1 MSQRRPSSPH
11 GRRALVASGV
21 TAALVL
27 VPVGMARAAPETPDN
42 PVTEAF
48 DDATAETPVVSD
60 LPLDPGT
67 EEPEVTDPEG
77 TDPEGTESEGTE
89 SEGTESEGTESE
101 GDGTLPPFE
110 VPAELQALF
119 AQAGFS
125 EECIE
130 GVSAGLEQFGAG
142 LAALLDLE
150 EYAAELEAFLTELSE
165 ADPAALPVLI
175 EDLLTG
181 FVPSEGEAGP
191 SEDIIGGLELV
202 LASLET
208 CVPTLPSGEEPEPE
222 MSPVAH
228 PTPEQPAPHAPQP
241 VAQPVAYL
249 GYAPTGAD
257 APRADDTS
265 VPLTALGGGL
275 VLVAAGAAGYG
286 MRGRAVRTRD

>member
-11 GRRALVASGV
+11 GRRVLVASGM

-27 VPVGMARAAPETPDN
+27 VPVGMAQAAPELPDN
-42 PVTEAF
+42 PVTEAL
-48 DDATAETPVVSD
+48 DDATAEVPVVSD
-60 LPLDPGT
+60 LPLDLGT
-67 EEPEVTDPEG
+67 EEPEVTAPEVAA
-77 TDPEGTESEGTE
+77 PED
-89 SEGTESEGTESE
+89 
-101 GDGTLPPFE
+101 DGALPPFE

-142 LAALLDLE
+142 LAALLDVE
-150 EYAAELEAFLTELSE
+150 EYAAELEAFLAELSE
-165 ADPAALPVLI
+165 ADPAALPVLV

-181 FVPSEGEAGP
+181 FVPSEEEAGP

-202 LASLET
+202 LASLEA
-208 CVPTLPSGEEPEPE
+208 CVPTLPSGEEPEPG
-222 MSPVAH
+222 MPPVVH

-241 VAQPVAYL
+241 VSQPVAQPVAYP
-249 GYAPTGAD
+249 GYAPTGAET
-257 APRADDTS
+257 ARADDTS

-275 VLVAAGAAGYG
+275 LLVAAGAAGYG